1 MLLSIHHSMIITANH
16 AISPPNRPY
25 QKPVYKNGRWINAS
39 VAPTSFITTIS
50 SYLFKIFRRMVLP
63 IISTTAMK
71 SSNPISV
78 TKSLAISITAYK
90 RSNHSISSL
99 PISIHAAV
107 AVYLAVLCCRRRRV
121 FRLALLAL
129 HRQWVFQIG
138 DGIAQ
143 PDKC

>member
-99 PISIHAAV
+99 PISTSRCCHSLSSSAFAAV
-107 AVYLAVLCCRRRRV
+107 
-121 FRLALLAL
+121 
-129 HRQWVFQIG
+129 G
-138 DGIAQ
+138 DACFSFGVTSTTSGSGFFSR
-143 PDKC
+143 